1 LPAIASATAGGL
13 NGEPAVAEAM
23 AGRRQAAWLAPTVR
37 EGWRETTN
45 DECRARNRKTVKGA
59 RGARPGFVPMNRDFR
74 LRQGLRRDESPWQGE
89 KESGDPKVAAIL
101 PSAWLERQV

>member
-1 LPAIASATAGGL
+1 
-13 NGEPAVAEAM
+13 
-23 AGRRQAAWLAPTVR
+23 
-37 EGWRETTN
+37 
-45 DECRARNRKTVKGA
+45 
-59 RGARPGFVPMNRDFR
+59 MNRDFR